1 MDPGVSQAM
10 VEDDGRTRHLASS
23 NTAVLLH
30 QRTQRIFPVCT
41 AWTAHEDTTNNGGAY
56 SSCDIVGARGS
67 QHNKQMNLGRRS
79 KRLKND
85 RIERIFRL
93 FWSPRNHFL
102 QQRMVLLTGAPRRR
116 AMTISVRGPNPG
128 RTLLFQDSW

>member
-85 RIERIFRL
+85 RIERILVNLDYSEALVIIFSSRE
-93 FWSPRNHFL
+93 WSEGPEH
-102 QQRMVLLTGAPRRR
+102 
-116 AMTISVRGPNPG
+116 RGGGP
-128 RTLLFQDSW
+128 